1 MKNKDYWLKR
11 KIERNK
17 RSIKEEEEL
26 LKMIYK
32 LLEECYEATM
42 DNIYKFYGKFA
53 TEEGITIAE
62 AQKLLSPIELK
73 ECANRI
79 KRLVEVAGKIDTS
92 TPFGK
97 ARNKQIEREIRI
109 LRGRGRITREQLL
122 NDAINEEW
130 IKTALK
136 MDEELGK
143 LLEKQ
148 YERAFKEGLEDAGVK
163 TTKLPI
169 NTIESA
175 ILIPKFAYHFSDTI
189 WKNKD
194 KLIVFINTELR
205 KGIVQGI
212 DVRKTTK
219 KLQDTMDVQ
228 KYQAKR
234 LVVTETQVAQQ
245 EGALEGYRKSGVVE
259 KVRIISAGDK
269 KVCGV
274 CEENDDTIIPL
285 DEAVVG
291 DNICP
296 FHPICRCTVVPYF
309 EKE

>member
-1 MKNKDYWLKR
+1 MKNKDYWLQR

-26 LKMIYK
+26 LREIYK

-42 DNIYKFYGKFA
+42 DNIYRFYGKFA

-73 ECANRI
+73 ECADRI
-79 KRLVEVAGKIDTS
+79 KRLVEVIDNIDTS

-97 ARNKQIEREIRI
+97 ARKKQIEREVRI

-163 TTKLPI
+163 TTKIPV
-169 NTIESA
+169 NTIQSA
-175 ILIPKFAYHFSDTI
+175 ILRPTFAYHFSDTI

-194 KLIVFINTELR
+194 KLIAFINTELR
-205 KGIVQGI
+205 RGIVQGI

-219 KLQDTMDVQ
+219 KLQETMQVQ

-245 EGALEGYRKSGVVE
+245 SGALEGYRKSGVVE
-259 KVRIISAGDK
+259 KVRVISAGDK
-269 KVCGV
+269 RVCGE
-274 CEENDDTIIPL
+274 CIDKDDTIMPL
-285 DEAVVG
+285 AEAVVG
-291 DNICP
+291 DTIPP
-296 FHPICRCTVVPYF
+296 FHPNCRCTVVPYF

>member
-1 MKNKDYWLKR
+1 MKNKDYWLQR

-26 LKMIYK
+26 LREIYK

-42 DNIYKFYGKFA
+42 NNIYRFYGKFA

-73 ECANRI
+73 ECADRI
-79 KRLVEVAGKIDTS
+79 KRLVEVIDNIDTS

-97 ARNKQIEREIRI
+97 ARKKQIEREVRI

-163 TTKLPI
+163 TTKIPV
-169 NTIESA
+169 NTIQSA
-175 ILIPKFAYHFSDTI
+175 ILRPTFAYHFSDTI

-194 KLIVFINTELR
+194 KLIAFINTELR
-205 KGIVQGI
+205 RGIVQGI

-219 KLQDTMDVQ
+219 KLQETMQVQ

-245 EGALEGYRKSGVVE
+245 SGALEGYRKSGVVE
-259 KVRIISAGDK
+259 KVRVISAGDK
-269 KVCGV
+269 RVCGE
-274 CEENDDTIIPL
+274 CIDKDDTIMPL
-285 DEAVVG
+285 AEAVVG
-291 DNICP
+291 DTIPP
-296 FHPICRCTVVPYF
+296 FHPNCRCTVVPYF

>member
-1 MKNKDYWLKR
+1 MKNRDYWLER

-17 RSIKEEEEL
+17 RSIKEENEL
-26 LKMIYK
+26 LKEIYK

-42 DNIYKFYGKFA
+42 DEIYRFYGKFA

-73 ECANRI
+73 ECADRI
-79 KRLVEVAGKIDTS
+79 KRLVEVIDNIDTS

-97 ARNKQIEREIRI
+97 ARKKQIEREVRI

-136 MDEELGK
+136 VDEELGK

-163 TTKLPI
+163 TTKIPV
-169 NTIESA
+169 NTIQSA
-175 ILIPKFAYHFSDTI
+175 ILIPKFTYHFSDTI

-194 KLIVFINTELR
+194 KLIAFINTELR

-219 KLQDTMDVQ
+219 KLQETMQVQ

-245 EGALEGYRKSGVVE
+245 DGALEGYRKSGVVE
-259 KVRIISAGDK
+259 KVRVISAGDK
-269 KVCGV
+269 KVCGE
-274 CEENDDTIIPL
+274 CRDKDEEVVNL
-285 DEAVVG
+285 DEARIG
-291 DNICP
+291 DNVPP
-296 FHPICRCTVVPYF
+296 FHP
-309 EKE
+309 

>member
-11 KIERNK
+11 KIDRNK

-26 LKMIYK
+26 LKEIYK
-32 LLEECYEATM
+32 LLEECYEITL

-62 AQKLLSPIELK
+62 AQKLLTPIELK
-73 ECANRI
+73 ECADRI
-79 KRLVEVAGKIDTS
+79 KRLVEVADNIDTS

-97 ARNKQIEREIRI
+97 ARKKQIEREIRI

-136 MDEELGK
+136 MDEKLGK
-143 LLEKQ
+143 LLSKQ
-148 YERAFKEGLEDAGVK
+148 YERAFKEALEDAGVK
-163 TTKLPI
+163 TTKIPI
-169 NTIESA
+169 HTIESA
-175 ILIPKFAYHFSDTI
+175 ILIPKFTYHFSDNI

-194 KLIVFINTELR
+194 KLITFINTELR
-205 KGIVQGI
+205 RGIVQGT
-212 DVRKTTK
+212 DVRKTAK
-219 KLQDTMDVQ
+219 KLKDTMQVQ
-228 KYQAKR
+228 KYEAKR
-234 LVVTETQVAQQ
+234 LVVTETQVVQN

-259 KVRIISAGDK
+259 KVRVISAGDK
-269 KVCGV
+269 RVCGV
-274 CEENDDTIIPL
+274 CIDKDDTIVNL

-291 DNICP
+291 DTIPP
-296 FHPICRCTVVPYF
+296 FHPNCRCTVVPYF
-309 EKE
+309 DE

>member
-1 MKNKDYWLKR
+1 MKNKDYWLQR

-17 RSIKEEEEL
+17 RSIKEENEL
-26 LKMIYK
+26 LKEIYK
-32 LLEECYEATM
+32 LLEECYENTM

-53 TEEGITIAE
+53 KEEGMTIAE
-62 AQKLLSPIELK
+62 AQKLLTPIELK
-73 ECANRI
+73 ECTNRI
-79 KRLVEVAGKIDTS
+79 KRLVEVIDNIDTS
-92 TPFGK
+92 TPFGR
-97 ARNKQIEREIRI
+97 ARKKQIEREVRI

-136 MDEELGK
+136 IDEKLGK

-163 TTKLPI
+163 TTKIPT
-169 NTIESA
+169 NTIQSA
-175 ILIPKFAYHFSDTI
+175 ILRPTFAYHFSDTI

-194 KLIVFINTELR
+194 KLIAFINTELR

-219 KLQDTMDVQ
+219 KLQDTMQVQ

-245 EGALEGYRKSGVVE
+245 SGALEGYRKSGVVE
-259 KVRIISAGDK
+259 KVRVISAGDK

-274 CEENDDTIIPL
+274 CRDNDDTIIPL
-285 DEAVVG
+285 EEAVVG
-291 DNICP
+291 DNVPP
-296 FHPICRCTVVPYF
+296 FHPNCRCTVVPYF
-309 EKE
+309 DN

>member
-1 MKNKDYWLKR
+1 MKNRDYWLQR

-26 LKMIYK
+26 LVEIYK
-32 LLEECYEATM
+32 LLEECYQATM

-53 TEEGITIAE
+53 TEEGMTIAE

-73 ECANRI
+73 ECADRI
-79 KRLVEVAGKIDTS
+79 KRLVEVIDNIDTS

-97 ARNKQIEREIRI
+97 ARKKQIEREVRI

-148 YERAFKEGLEDAGVK
+148 YERAFKEALEDAGVK
-163 TTKLPI
+163 TTKIPI
-169 NTIESA
+169 KTIESA
-175 ILIPKFAYHFSDTI
+175 ILIPKFTYHFSNTI

-194 KLIVFINTELR
+194 KLIAFINTELR
-205 KGIVQGI
+205 RGIVQGI

-219 KLQDTMDVQ
+219 KLQETMQVQ

-245 EGALEGYRKSGVVE
+245 DGALEGYRKSGVVE
-259 KVRIISAGDK
+259 KVRVISAGDK

-274 CEENDDTIIPL
+274 CRDKDESILPL
-285 DEAVVG
+285 SEAVVG
-291 DNICP
+291 DNVPP
-296 FHPICRCTVVPYF
+296 FHPNCRCTVVPYF
-309 EKE
+309 EE